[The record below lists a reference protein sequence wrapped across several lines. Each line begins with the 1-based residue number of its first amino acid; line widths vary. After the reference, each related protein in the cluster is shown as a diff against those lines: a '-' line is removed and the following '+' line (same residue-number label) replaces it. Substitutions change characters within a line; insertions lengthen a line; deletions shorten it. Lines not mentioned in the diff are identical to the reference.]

1 MDVSETEGGLEICA
15 ELPGV
20 NEQDID
26 VRLEDDLL
34 VVRAEKKFERKDE
47 KENYRFRERSYGTFQ
62 RALRLPGPVNQIRFR
77 PGSRTVC

>member
-1 MDVSETEGGLEICA
+1 VPNSRGSTSRTSTFG
-15 ELPGV
+15 
-20 NEQDID
+20 
-26 VRLEDDLL
+26 LEDDLL

-47 KENYRFRERSYGTFQ
+47 KENYHFMELSYGTFQ